1 VAQDAANPRG
11 REVTRRALCTLAALA
26 LLATSCGDDGSDEPP
41 LPPRAKQLN
50 LTAKEYRYDYRPP
63 ASPGRFVLRMRN
75 AGGVRHEVIM
85 VELPEGFPPIKEQLR
100 RKKRR
105 LLGTLSYLKPVSPG
119 RTGKFA
125 VDLKRA
131 RYAMVCQRAAPDG
144 ESHALKGMATEFR
157 IR

>member
-1 VAQDAANPRG
+1 M
-11 REVTRRALCTLAALA
+11 TRRALCGLAALA
-26 LLATSCGDDGSDEPP
+26 LLATSCGEDEGDKPP
-41 LPPRAKQLN
+41 LPPRAKVLN
-50 LTAKEYRYDYRPP
+50 LTAKEYRFDYRRP

-75 AGGVRHEVIM
+75 AGRVRHEVIM
-85 VELPEGFPPIKEQLR
+85 VELPASFPPIKEQIR
-100 RKKRR
+100 GKKRR
-105 LLGTLSYLKPVSPG
+105 LLGTLSYLKPVAPG
-119 RTGKFA
+119 STGKFA